1 MTQEIYQKA
10 IKFAGEKHK
19 NQKVPGTDAN
29 YLLHIS
35 NVAMEIILAH
45 KENEDFDINYAIQLA
60 LLHDTLEDTK
70 TEFSELK
77 EQFGEKVALG
87 IQALTKNDNLTSKK
101 EKMTDSLN
109 RINQLEKEVGIVK
122 LADRITNLQEPPKF
136 WEKDKILNYLN
147 EAKLINEILKNKNE
161 YLNTRL
167 QAKIVEYKKYAEK
180 ITGYN
185 NGYSSLRLNSSTEF
199 IAF

>member
-70 TEFSELK
+70 TEFKELK

-109 RINQLEKEVGIVK
+109 RINELENEVGMVK

-136 WEKDKILNYLN
+136 WGKEKILNYLN
-147 EAKLINEILKNKNE
+147 EAKLINEMLKNKNE

-167 QAKIVEYKKYAEK
+167 QAKIVEYKKY
-180 ITGYN
+180 
-185 NGYSSLRLNSSTEF
+185 TE
-199 IAF
+199 